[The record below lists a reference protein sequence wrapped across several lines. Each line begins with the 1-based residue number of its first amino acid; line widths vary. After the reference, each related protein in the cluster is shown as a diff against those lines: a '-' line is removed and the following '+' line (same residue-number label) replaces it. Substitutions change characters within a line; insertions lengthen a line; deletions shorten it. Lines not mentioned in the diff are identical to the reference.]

1 MMNNNNMMP
10 QFYNAQNNAINQFRQ
25 LLTMGSD
32 PNALIK
38 MILQSNPQLQIIA
51 NQMQQSKMTPT
62 QYIMQMARQ
71 NNVPINEQM
80 INQMMN
86 SLMGFIPRQR

>member
-1 MMNNNNMMP
+1 MMNNP
-10 QFYNAQNNAINQFRQ
+10 QFYNVQNNAINQFRQ

-62 QYIMQMARQ
+62 QYIMQMAKQ
-71 NNVPINEQM
+71 YNVPINEQM

-86 SLMGFIPRQR
+86 SLMGFIPKQR

>member
-1 MMNNNNMMP
+1 MYNNNFP
-10 QFYNAQNNAINQFRQ
+10 QFNNIQNNAVNQFRQ
-25 LLTMGSD
+25 ILTMGSD
-32 PNALIK
+32 PNALIN

-62 QYIMQMARQ
+62 QYILQMARQ

-80 INQMMN
+80 INQLMN
-86 SLMGFIPRQR
+86 SLMGFIPRNK

>member
-1 MMNNNNMMP
+1 MYNNNFP
-10 QFYNAQNNAINQFRQ
+10 QFNNIQNNAVNQFRQ
-25 LLTMGSD
+25 ILTMGSD
-32 PNALIK
+32 PNALIN

-62 QYIMQMARQ
+62 QYILQMARQ

-80 INQMMN
+80 INQLMN
-86 SLMGFIPRQR
+86 SLMGFVPRNK

>member
-1 MMNNNNMMP
+1 MYNDKVP
-10 QFYNAQNNAINQFRQ
+10 QFDNIQNNAVSQFRQ
-25 LLTMGSD
+25 ILTMGSD
-32 PNALIK
+32 PNALIN

-62 QYIMQMARQ
+62 QYILQMARQ

-86 SLMGFIPRQR
+86 SLMGFVPRQR